1 MGSNMSVTLK
11 QIEEAILDSTG
22 RPDSGVIRDNLA
34 AMAAGVLGVVD
45 PSAVAKPAKESKIE
59 NKTQE
64 TRVITAEETR

>member
-1 MGSNMSVTLK
+1 MSVTLK
-11 QIEEAILDSTG
+11 EIEEAILDSTG

-45 PSAVAKPAKESKIE
+45 PSAVVPKPAKESKIE